1 MVSAAG
7 LAFFAACH
15 GPSSPSDQGT
25 TNPPSTSALQVTA
38 TWDTGADVD
47 LHVIE
52 PSGVEIYWANPG
64 PTPSGGVLD
73 ADANQECKTSSAGSK
88 EVVHWNAGGPNG
100 TYIVRLDYYASCN
113 AAATNYT
120 VLISDGKTTLPT
132 VTGQL
137 TGIGDVGN
145 TSGTLVRTFVRNGN
159 SLTRLTPSKALE
171 PPSVLATLFGRG

>member
-1 MVSAAG
+1 MASAAG

-15 GPSSPSDQGT
+15 SPSSPGDQGT
-25 TNPPSTSALQVTA
+25 TTPPSTSALQVTA

-73 ADANQECKTSSAGSK
+73 GDSNQECRSSAAGSK

-113 AAATNYT
+113 AAATNYA
-120 VLISDGKTTLPT
+120 VVISDGKTSLPT

-145 TSGTLVRTFVRNGN
+145 TSGIQVRTFTRSGT
-159 SLTRLTPSKALE
+159 SLSQLTPPKLQ
-171 PPSVLATLFGRG
+171 PLSVLAMFFGRS